1 MDIQHVTAAIRR
13 FNRFYTNRLGLLD
26 ETLTQSAFTL
36 TEARVL
42 FEIDART
49 RPAAPAPVGEAG
61 FLRDSF
67 GLESGPA
74 ASDIARGLRLDAAYL
89 TRILRKFGAAGLTLA
104 RPDPDDGRRR
114 ILDLTPRG
122 RAALGGL
129 YAAADRDIGR
139 LLSDL
144 PPSAH
149 ARLAATM
156 EEIELLLSCTAQAS
170 ATVVLRPHRPG
181 DVGWVISR
189 QAALYAE
196 EYGWDI
202 GFEALLAEIGGA
214 FIRDYQAGRDYCWI
228 AELRGE
234 RVGAVFLVHTDD
246 PAVGKLRML
255 HVEAAARGH
264 GIGRRLVRT
273 CMEAARTVGYG
284 RLVLWTNDILHAA
297 RRIYESEGFV
307 LVSEDR
313 HLSFGKDLVGQT
325 WELDL

>member
-1 MDIQHVTAAIRR
+1 MDIQHATAAVRR

-26 ETLTQSAFTL
+26 ETLTHSAFTL

-49 RPAAPAPVGEAG
+49 RPAASAPAGEAG
-61 FLRDSF
+61 FLRDAF

-74 ASDIARGLRLDAAYL
+74 ASDITRELHLDAAYL
-89 TRILRKFGAAGLTLA
+89 TRILRKFGAAGLTVA
-104 RPDPDDGRRR
+104 QPDPADGRRR
-114 ILDLTPRG
+114 ILGLTARG
-122 RAALGGL
+122 RAALRGL

-139 LLSDL
+139 LLGEL
-144 PPSAH
+144 PPSGQ
-149 ARLAATM
+149 ARLAAAM
-156 EEIELLLSCTAQAS
+156 EEIEALLSGAAQDAG
-170 ATVVLRPHRPG
+170 TVVLRPHRPG

-189 QAALYAE
+189 QSALYAE

-202 GFEALLAEIGGA
+202 GFEAMLAEIGGA
-214 FIRDYQAGRDYCWI
+214 FIRDFRAGRDHCWI
-228 AELRGE
+228 ADLRGE

-255 HVEAAARGH
+255 HVEASARDH
-264 GIGRRLVRT
+264 GIGRLLVRT
-273 CMEAARTVGYG
+273 CIEAARAAGYR
-284 RLVLWTNDILHAA
+284 RLMLWTNDILHAA
-297 RRIYESEGFV
+297 RRIYENEGFV

-313 HLSFGKDLVGQT
+313 HHSFGKDLVGQT